1 MTSQPEEFEPEEFE
15 PETTVDPADG
25 IWEGDAV
32 ETLESEETDA
42 RETYL
47 DSERRE
53 ELVDTDEEDEEQ

>member
-1 MTSQPEEFEPEEFE
+1 MTSQPEEFE

-32 ETLESEETDA
+32 ETLESEEIDDK
-42 RETYL
+42 ETYL

-53 ELVDTDEEDEEQ
+53 ELVDPDAEDEEQ

>member
-1 MTSQPEEFEPEEFE
+1 MTSQSEEFE
-15 PETTVDPADG
+15 PETKVDPAAG

-32 ETLESEETDA
+32 DTLESEESDE

-53 ELVDTDEEDEEQ
+53 ELDDEDEDDEEQ

>member
-1 MTSQPEEFEPEEFE
+1 MTSQPEEFE

-32 ETLESEETDA
+32 ETLESEEPDD

-53 ELVDTDEEDEEQ
+53 ELEDLDEEDEEL

>member
-1 MTSQPEEFEPEEFE
+1 MTSQPEEFE

-32 ETLESEETDA
+32 DTLESEETDD

-53 ELVDTDEEDEEQ
+53 ELIDPDAEDEEQ

>member
-1 MTSQPEEFEPEEFE
+1 MTSQPEEFE

-32 ETLESEETDA
+32 ETLESEEIDDK
-42 RETYL
+42 ETYV

-53 ELVDTDEEDEEQ
+53 ELVDPDAEDEEQ

>member
-1 MTSQPEEFEPEEFE
+1 MTSQPEEFE

-32 ETLESEETDA
+32 ETLEAEETDE
-42 RETYL
+42 RETFL

-53 ELVDTDEEDEEQ
+53 ELVDPDDEDEELS

>member
-1 MTSQPEEFEPEEFE
+1 MTSQPEEFEPE
-15 PETTVDPADG
+15 TRVDPAEG

-32 ETLESEETDA
+32 ETLESAESDD

-53 ELVDTDEEDEEQ
+53 ELVDPDDEDEEL